1 MASCRFCYIFKPRK
15 NIMKRRQITQ
25 NNSTSRNWLVLTLI
39 LSLTTLLIQ
48 PVKAQERNKRQ
59 QESLLTARKWTIVN
73 VKKKKLTKL
82 NKMDGFRM
90 EEGNE
95 LSFAID
101 HKFGYKNN
109 DYEYMSGKWV
119 LDGKK
124 ILLVHDARD
133 ATNRL
138 ENTHF
143 KIIRLSK
150 SELYLKRLDRPRG
163 KLVFK

>member
-1 MASCRFCYIFKPRK
+1 
-15 NIMKRRQITQ
+15 MKSKLNFPKSNRLRAGI
-25 NNSTSRNWLVLTLI
+25 SFVTLI
-39 LSLTTLLIQ
+39 GLGVLISLPTQ
-48 PVKAQERNKRQ
+48 AQERNKRQ

-73 VKKKKLTKL
+73 VKKNKLTKL
-82 NKMDGFRM
+82 KKMDGFRM

-109 DYEYMSGKWV
+109 DYEYLAGKWK

-124 ILLVHDARD
+124 ILLVHDSRD

-150 SELYLKRLDRPRG
+150 TELYMKRLDKPKG

>member
-1 MASCRFCYIFKPRK
+1 MKTRLDFIKSSQFK
-15 NIMKRRQITQ
+15 NGFM
-25 NNSTSRNWLVLTLI
+25 LMMVLGFA
-39 LSLTTLLIQ
+39 LLISIPAQ
-48 PVKAQERNKRQ
+48 AQERNKRQ

-82 NKMDGFRM
+82 KKMDGFRM

-109 DYEYMSGKWV
+109 DYEYMAGKWI

-150 SELYLKRLDRPRG
+150 TELYLKRLDKPKG

>member
-1 MASCRFCYIFKPRK
+1 MKTRK
-15 NIMKRRQITQ
+15 FHPSTGTITTGIIM
-25 NNSTSRNWLVLTLI
+25 LVF
-39 LSLTTLLIQ
+39 SLLIMFPAQ
-48 PVKAQERNKRQ
+48 AQERNKRQ
-59 QESLLTARKWTIVN
+59 VESLLTARKWTLID

-82 NKMDGFRM
+82 KKMDGFRM

-95 LSFAID
+95 MSFSID
-101 HKFGYKNN
+101 HKFRYKNN

-138 ENTHF
+138 NNSHL

-150 SELYLKRLDRPRG
+150 TELYVKRLDKPKG

>member
-1 MASCRFCYIFKPRK
+1 
-15 NIMKRRQITQ
+15 MKRKL
-25 NNSTSRNWLVLTLI
+25 NNINSGQYKTGIMLMMVFAF
-39 LSLTTLLIQ
+39 TLLITLPIQ
-48 PVKAQERNKRQ
+48 AQERNKRQ

-82 NKMDGFRM
+82 KKMDGFRM

-109 DYEYMSGKWV
+109 DYEYMAGKWL

-150 SELYLKRLDRPRG
+150 TELYMKRLDKPKG

>member
-1 MASCRFCYIFKPRK
+1 
-15 NIMKRRQITQ
+15 MKRRLNFSNTGQHKTGFM
-25 NNSTSRNWLVLTLI
+25 LMMAFGF
-39 LSLTTLLIQ
+39 SLLFALPLQ
-48 PVKAQERNKRQ
+48 AQERNKRQ

-73 VKKKKLTKL
+73 VKKNKLTKL

-95 LSFAID
+95 LSFAIA

-109 DYEYMSGKWV
+109 DYEYMAGKWK

-124 ILLVHDARD
+124 ILLIHDARD

-138 ENTHF
+138 ENSHF

-150 SELYLKRLDRPRG
+150 TELYMKRLDKPKG